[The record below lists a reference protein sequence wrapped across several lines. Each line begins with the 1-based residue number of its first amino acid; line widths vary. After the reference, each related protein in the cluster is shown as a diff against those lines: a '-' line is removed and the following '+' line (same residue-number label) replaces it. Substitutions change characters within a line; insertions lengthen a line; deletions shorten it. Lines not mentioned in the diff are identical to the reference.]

1 MQKRDNKTLIP
12 FLIIGELFVLYIS
25 YIISGVWKK
34 GMDVMTLLDRLN
46 EALAHPFNNYFTVN
60 TFKAMAVGTLIYA
73 MAVLIY
79 ITGRRN
85 LMHGREYGVSQTKR
99 Y

>member
-73 MAVLIY
+73 MAVLITLQAGE
-79 ITGRRN
+79 ISCMAGSTV
-85 LMHGREYGVSQTKR
+85 LQALLT
-99 Y
+99 